1 MNYTYK
7 QIWLINFPVMMSI
20 LMEQLINITDAIFL
34 GHVGEVELGASALAG
49 IYYLAVYMLG
59 FGFSIG
65 LQVMIARR
73 NGEQHYKET
82 GRTFFQGLY
91 FLSGMAVILC
101 LLILFVSP
109 FILRRLITS
118 DEIYRAVIH
127 YLDWRSFGLLF
138 SFPFLAF
145 RSFLVGITTTKA
157 LSAAAIMAICI
168 NIPFNYLLI
177 FKLNLG
183 ISGAAMASSLA
194 EFGAFIVLLLYM
206 WVRVD
211 KVKYGL
217 KVVYDGKLLI
227 KLLRLSVWS
236 MLHSFISVAP
246 WFLFFVAIEHLGKTE
261 LAISNITRSVSTVFF
276 VIVNSFASTTGALVS
291 NLIGAGAGK
300 ELFPVCRKVLKL
312 GYVVGLPLIGI
323 ALWSNQWIVG
333 FYTNNYNLVR
343 LAFYPFIVM
352 LLNYAFYYCPELTE
366 VITYGTMSNDDPNAM
381 IHAYCLEGCPKLTR
395 FEIPQS
401 IRILGQGLLGG
412 NRKVTQLT
420 IPANV
425 TQINFSAF
433 NNTSIKEVKV
443 EGTTP
448 PQVLERVWYGFPDDI
463 TIIRVPA
470 ESVDKYKNANG

>member
-20 LMEQLINITDAIFL
+20 LMEQLINITDAVFL

-65 LQVMIARR
+65 MQVMIARR
-73 NGEQHYKET
+73 NGERQYKET

-91 FLSGMAVILC
+91 FLSGMAIILC
-101 LLILFVSP
+101 LLLHWASPLILCQ
-109 FILRRLITS
+109 LITS
-118 DEIYRAVIH
+118 DEIYQAVIQ

-157 LSAAAIMAICI
+157 LSGAAATAVCI

-194 EFGAFIVLLLYM
+194 EFGAFAILLLYM
-206 WVRVD
+206 WVKID

-217 KVVYDGKLLI
+217 KVVYDGKLLM

-236 MLHSFISVAP
+236 MLHAFISVAP

-276 VIVNSFASTTGALVS
+276 VIVNSFASTTGSLVS
-291 NLIGAGAGK
+291 NLIGAGEGK
-300 ELFPVCRKVLKL
+300 ELFPVCRKVLRL

-323 ALWSNQWIVG
+323 ALWGNQWIIG
-333 FYTNNYNLVR
+333 FYTNNEELVR

-352 LLNYAFYYCPELTE
+352 LLNYAFALPGYVYVNAVTGMGKTRLAFVFQLSTILIYLVYLYLLSGYFHASLTVFMAAE
-366 VITYGTMSNDDPNAM
+366 YLFVILLGM
-381 IHAYCLEGCPKLTR
+381 
-395 FEIPQS
+395 QS
-401 IRILGQGLLGG
+401 IIYLK
-412 NRKVTQLT
+412 RKS
-420 IPANV
+420 N
-425 TQINFSAF
+425 
-433 NNTSIKEVKV
+433 
-443 EGTTP
+443 
-448 PQVLERVWYGFPDDI
+448 
-463 TIIRVPA
+463 
-470 ESVDKYKNANG
+470 

>member
-34 GHVGEVELGASALAG
+34 GHVGEVELGASALSG

-82 GRTFFQGLY
+82 GRTFFQGVY

-101 LLILFVSP
+101 LLLHLASP
-109 FILRRLITS
+109 LILRRLITS
-118 DEIYRAVIH
+118 DEIFRAVIH

-138 SFPFLAF
+138 SFPFLVF

-157 LSAAAIMAICI
+157 LSGAAVMAVCI

-217 KVVYDGKLLI
+217 KVVYDGKVLI

-246 WFLFFVAIEHLGKTE
+246 WFLFFVAIEHLGRTE

-291 NLIGAGAGK
+291 NLIGARAGK
-300 ELFPVCRKVLKL
+300 ELFPVCHKVLRL
-312 GYVVGLPLIGI
+312 GYAVGVPLIVM
-323 ALWSNQWIVG
+323 ALWGNQWGIG
-333 FYTNNYNLVR
+333 FYTNNDNLVR

-352 LLNYAFYYCPELTE
+352 LLNYAFALPGYVYINAVTGTGKTKLAFIFQLITILVYLIYLYLLSECFHASLTVYMTAE
-366 VITYGTMSNDDPNAM
+366 YLFVILLG
-381 IHAYCLEGCPKLTR
+381 I
-395 FEIPQS
+395 QS
-401 IRILGQGLLGG
+401 IIYLK
-412 NRKVTQLT
+412 RKS
-420 IPANV
+420 N
-425 TQINFSAF
+425 
-433 NNTSIKEVKV
+433 
-443 EGTTP
+443 
-448 PQVLERVWYGFPDDI
+448 
-463 TIIRVPA
+463 
-470 ESVDKYKNANG
+470 

>member
-82 GRTFFQGLY
+82 GRTFFQGVY

-101 LLILFVSP
+101 LLLHLASPLILC
-109 FILRRLITS
+109 RLITS
-118 DEIYRAVIH
+118 DEIYQAVIH

-157 LSAAAIMAICI
+157 LSVAAIMAICI

-217 KVVYDGKLLI
+217 KVVYDGKVLI
-227 KLLRLSVWS
+227 KLLRISVWS
-236 MLHSFISVAP
+236 MLHSFVSVAP
-246 WFLFFVAIEHLGKTE
+246 WFLFFVAIEHLGRTE

-276 VIVNSFASTTGALVS
+276 VIVNSFASTTGSLVS
-291 NLIGAGAGK
+291 NLIGAGQGK
-300 ELFPVCRKVLKL
+300 ELFPVCHKVLRL
-312 GYVVGLPLIGI
+312 GYAIGLPLVVLAMVFRRQIT
-323 ALWSNQWIVG
+323 G
-333 FYTNNYNLVR
+333 FYTDSSQLINISSI
-343 LAFYPFIVM
+343 PFAVM
-352 LLNYAFYYCPELTE
+352 LLNYVFALPGYVYINAVTGTGKTRIAFW
-366 VITYGTMSNDDPNAM
+366 
-381 IHAYCLEGCPKLTR
+381 
-395 FEIPQS
+395 F
-401 IRILGQGLLGG
+401 
-412 NRKVTQLT
+412 QL
-420 IPANV
+420 
-425 TQINFSAF
+425 
-433 NNTSIKEVKV
+433 
-443 EGTTP
+443 
-448 PQVLERVWYGFPDDI
+448 I
-463 TIIRVPA
+463 TIVIYLFYLYLLSHYTASLAVYLTA
-470 ESVDKYKNANG
+470 EYLFVILLAVQSVLYLRISS